1 MIQPPYLPTAG
12 HVNIG
17 PGGVVEVLG
26 APFLLGAG
34 GLGHPLELPR
44 TVERLV
50 VRRLTD
56 VVLVDVGFRCHRDTD
71 GMCRFSVNTGFQGVV
86 PFLTCLRIRCQN
98 GKNQT
103 TQIDNLSHYDLGFI
117 LMSWFFNRANLR
129 KKS

>member
-1 MIQPPYLPTAG
+1 MIEEWDGQEIVVIVIGVIG
-12 HVNIG
+12 H
-17 PGGVVEVLG
+17 
-26 APFLLGAG
+26 
-34 GLGHPLELPR
+34 
-44 TVERLV
+44 
-50 VRRLTD
+50 
-56 VVLVDVGFRCHRDTD
+56 TD